1 MTLTDK
7 KAIDIYK
14 RLKCYD
20 LIESIDEYPEDERDG
35 RSDMQILIDEI
46 SYCKSC
52 FEESGHLFNYELKE
66 AREKIRVTENGKR
79 IPFDIN
85 TLQAKKGYSPYDIER
100 AKNVIVEYKQLQ
112 YYIKRLN
119 SLGYYGQYQ

>member
-1 MTLTDK
+1 MTLKDK
-7 KAIDIYK
+7 QAINIYK

-20 LIESIDEYPEDERDG
+20 LIENIDEYPEDERDG
-35 RSDMQILIDEI
+35 RSDMQFLIDEI

-52 FEESGHLFNYELKE
+52 FEEEGHLFNYELIE
-66 AREKIRVTENGKR
+66 ARKKLRITENGKA

-85 TLQAKKGYSPYDIER
+85 TLGPKKGYFPHDIER
-100 AKNVIVEYKQLQ
+100 AKNVVAEYKQLG

-119 SLGYYGQYQ
+119 NLGYYGFYQ